1 MDNLDFE
8 NKWLKRFHRERDA
21 RRQAEKLLEE
31 KSLALFEQNE
41 QLRNLS
47 ENLEKVVFQRTKE
60 LNDALENAQQA
71 NIAKREFFANISHE
85 LRTPLNGIIGMT
97 HLLNDTNLNNLQKDY
112 VHTVLVSS
120 EILLSLIN
128 DILDFSK
135 IEAGK
140 LELEQI
146 DFALSNTAFEVLDI
160 FAAKANEKKLELII
174 ERNLVPDNL
183 IGDPNK
189 LKQILLNLVSN
200 ALKFTEKGQIRIKV
214 STLVQTETHCQLK
227 FEVIDS
233 GIGVPKDKLNRLFS
247 PFMQADASTNRKF
260 GGTGLGLSISKKL
273 VEMMGGEVGI
283 SSQPGEGSI
292 FWFSANFLLQKK
304 QDLGI
309 WEKNSLLSGYAAY
322 ILEENPFL
330 AEKIASL
337 ISSWGMRSFFIVNS
351 KLDDL
356 PETSRKKILIRGVT
370 NELNWIEEERK
381 NPLPVSFFDYKIF
394 LSKDKSNSFRQS
406 ANLLGYDWLAFKPLK
421 KTDLFKEFCS
431 KLNIEIE
438 EPQDSLATEIK
449 QDKVEPSKLKILVVE
464 DNIINQK
471 VAAAMLKKLGYA
483 CSIAGNGVI
492 ALQKLMEE
500 QFDLIFMDFQMPEMD
515 GYETSQRIRS
525 GQNGKSKVDIPIIA
539 MTANAMTDDK
549 AKCLEAGMNDFL
561 SKPLIAKDLQT
572 IMEHWDSIIQN
583 SID

>member
-283 SSQPGEGSI
+283 ISQPGEGSI

-356 PETSRKKILIRGVT
+356 PETSRKKILISGVT
-370 NELNWIEEERK
+370 NELNWLEEERK

-449 QDKVEPSKLKILVVE
+449 LDKVEPSKLKILVVE

-525 GQNGKSKVDIPIIA
+525 GQNGKCKVDIPIIA